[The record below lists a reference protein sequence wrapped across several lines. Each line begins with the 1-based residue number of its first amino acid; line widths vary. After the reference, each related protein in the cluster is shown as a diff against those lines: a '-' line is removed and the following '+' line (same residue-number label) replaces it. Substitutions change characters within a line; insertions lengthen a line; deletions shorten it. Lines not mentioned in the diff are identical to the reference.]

1 MPRVCTNWLK
11 SYIDYTS
18 FQEAPESFH
27 TWVGLSI
34 LASTTKRNIYL
45 PRGYFNI
52 FPNLYIAL
60 VAPSGFSKSSAA
72 NIGAN
77 TILSQIKE
85 VDLLKEKLTSWFL
98 LDYFDQLTKAK
109 GECCVT
115 IYAPEMRNFLGDLNK
130 TEIVTL
136 LTSFYECPDS
146 PAYRTKGGGVL
157 QFKDVCINL
166 LACSTPEWL
175 TLGTTTDEIAGGF
188 TGRFVYVYE
197 ESTTRS
203 FPFPEDFIT
212 SRVTDIRQDLITD
225 LNEIK
230 NLKGQFVITD
240 QAKAEY
246 IVWYIN
252 RKDEC
257 RDERLVSYYE
267 RKRDLVF
274 KVAMLLSIS
283 QDDSLV
289 IDEDILHS
297 TWKILAQLET
307 NMSKAFSGVVDD
319 PALKYKDFV
328 VAQIA
333 KEPGMEITRS
343 ALLRKNWNKFDGQIL
358 DRIVT
363 NLIDAKMVTATSRQL
378 KQGRDVVYQLIDVR
392 RF

>member
-1 MPRVCTNWLK
+1 MSRKCSNWLR
-11 SYIDYTS
+11 SYVDYTR

-27 TWVGLSI
+27 TWVALSI
-34 LASTTKRNIYL
+34 LASTVKRNIYL

-52 FPNLYIAL
+52 YPNLYIAL

-77 TILSQIKE
+77 SILSHVKE
-85 VDLLKEKLTSWFL
+85 VDILKEKLTSWFL
-98 LDYFDQLTKAK
+98 LDYFDKLTKSK

-130 TEIVTL
+130 TETVTL

-197 ESTTRS
+197 DSTPRS

-212 SRVTDIRQDLITD
+212 TTLTDLRQDLIDD
-225 LNEIK
+225 LNTIK
-230 NLKGQFVITD
+230 SLKGQFVITD

-246 IVWYIN
+246 IVWYTH
-252 RKDEC
+252 RKSEC

-267 RKRDLVF
+267 RKRDLIF
-274 KVAMLLSIS
+274 KIAMLLSVA
-283 QDDSLV
+283 QDNSLV
-289 IDEDILHS
+289 IDEDILHN
-297 TWKILAQLET
+297 TWSILAMLET

-328 VAQIA
+328 VSQIA
-333 KEPGMEITRS
+333 KEPGMEITR
-343 ALLRKNWNKFDGQIL
+343 AMLLRKNWNKFDGQVL
-358 DRIVT
+358 DRIIT
-363 NLIDAKMVTATSRQL
+363 NLIDAKMVAMHIRQSR
-378 KQGRDVVYQLIDVR
+378 QGRDVIYQLIDSR

>member
-1 MPRVCTNWLK
+1 M
-11 SYIDYTS
+11 YTQ
-18 FQEAPESFH
+18 FQEAPEVFH

-34 LASTTKRNIYL
+34 LASTVRRTIVL

-52 FPNLYIAL
+52 YPNLYIAL
-60 VAPSGFSKSSAA
+60 VAPSGFSKSVAA
-72 NIGAN
+72 NIGTN
-77 TILSQIKE
+77 ILTTIKDID
-85 VDLLKEKLTSWFL
+85 VLKEKLTSYFI
-98 LDYFDQLTKAK
+98 LDYFDKLTKSK

-130 TEIVTL
+130 TETVTL

-157 QFKDVCINL
+157 LFKNVCINL

-188 TGRFVYVYE
+188 TGRFVYVYAD
-197 ESTTRS
+197 STNRS

-212 SRVTDIRQDLITD
+212 PDIMDLKDDLIND
-225 LNEIK
+225 LNHIK
-230 NLKGQFVITD
+230 TIKGQFVLTA

-246 IVWYIN
+246 IGWYN
-252 RKDEC
+252 RRKDEC

-274 KVAMLLSIS
+274 KVAMLLSIA

-289 IDEDILHS
+289 IDEDILRQ
-297 TWKILAQLET
+297 TWKMLAALEV

-319 PALKYKDFV
+319 PALKYKDYV
-328 VAQIA
+328 VAQLA
-333 KEPGMEITRS
+333 KSPGMCMTKS
-343 ALLRKNWNKFDGQIL
+343 QLLRQNWNKFDGLVL
-358 DRIVT
+358 DRIII
-363 NLIDAKMVTATSRQL
+363 NLVDAKMIKTFTTKSTEGV
-378 KQGRDVVYQLIDVR
+378 DINYQLIDTR